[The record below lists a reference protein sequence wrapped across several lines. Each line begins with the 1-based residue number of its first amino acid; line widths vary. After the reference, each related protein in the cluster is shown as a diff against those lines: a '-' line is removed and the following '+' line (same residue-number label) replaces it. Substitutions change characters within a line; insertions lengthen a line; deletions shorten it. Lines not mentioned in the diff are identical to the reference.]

1 LQIGRFQIGRLQM
14 TYWGLVAAA
23 VALAVSSGLAI
34 WQQLGGNLPR
44 NLALG
49 ALALMLCGVA
59 LGVALAA

>member
-1 LQIGRFQIGRLQM
+1 M
-14 TYWGLVAAA
+14 TYWGLIAAA

-59 LGVALAA
+59 LGFALAA